1 MWVYYDDGD
10 VCVTSAAVWV
20 RGRRYGLVE
29 LDRVWR
35 QTCAVV
41 GRRAAGG
48 LAVLTGAALAK
59 AVAATFGVLASLA
72 LGPPITVAALSA
84 IEDVRR
90 YGRRW
95 ELWASFGGLPVLL
108 LATDDAIRY
117 GRVCRSLVRAMDH
130 LEDVAAPSWRRPRHV
145 RRYGPASAVRR

>member
-20 RGRRYGLVE
+20 RGHRIGLVE

-48 LAVLTGAALAK
+48 LTVLAAAALAK
-59 AVAATFGVLASLA
+59 TAAAAVGLVASLA
-72 LGPPITVAALSA
+72 LGPPVTVAALA
-84 IEDVRR
+84 AVEGVRR
-90 YGRRW
+90 YGRRL
-95 ELWASFGGLPVLL
+95 ELWAVVGGLPVLL

-130 LEDVAAPSWRRPRHV
+130 LEDVAAPAWRRPRPV
-145 RRYGPASAVRR
+145 GW